1 MDKEIDKLLVSYF
14 DKSEE
19 EQDEILTIIAG
30 TYITYHIDKGR
41 NYKQILKSLDADI
54 YTAKVTENFEKVA
67 SFNKIKEKFIDIIN
81 ESLNNETNV

>member
-1 MDKEIDKLLVSYF
+1 MDKEIDKLLVNYF

-30 TYITYHIDKGR
+30 TYITYHMGKGR
-41 NYKQILKSLDADI
+41 NYKHILKSLDADI
-54 YTAKVTENFEKVA
+54 YTAKVTENFEKVSA
-67 SFNKIKEKFIDIIN
+67 FNKIKEKLIDIIN

>member
-1 MDKEIDKLLVSYF
+1 MNEEIDKLLVGYF
-14 DKSEE
+14 NKEEE

-30 TYITYHIDKGR
+30 TYITYHIGKGR

-67 SFNKIKEKFIDIIN
+67 AFNKIKEKFIDIIN
-81 ESLNNETNV
+81 ESLNNQTNV